1 MILNFN
7 LTTEIRR
14 SSNDQVSNLGERI
27 AAELRDPTTGVPT
40 SDRVM
45 RILADDIAEQTVHFG
60 LRVRMDRSSAF
71 TDRKKAHEKARDEY
85 VAAIR
90 RGLKNIL
97 REPVQTCPPARRE
110 AAMQLQELLD
120 KRSKNFED
128 QAAGENSTQLKY
140 LFEDFDSTPAQAA
153 LKETD
158 LLRFYGP
165 LKEAQAQF
173 SQVVREQ
180 EAAEAKEKALPP
192 AQNPKNLPKL
202 RVIRQTLT
210 DRLRLA
216 MENLDLLAEKG
227 LEPYVV
233 LAVRCAQIVTEAGVL
248 AKGRQTREGKKAA
261 TAQLDN

>member
-1 MILNFN
+1 MALNFH
-7 LTTEIRR
+7 LSTEIRR

-27 AAELRDPTTGVPT
+27 ATELRDPITGVPS

-45 RILADDIAEQTVHFG
+45 RILADDIAEQTLHFG
-60 LRVRMDRSSAF
+60 LRVRLDRTNAF
-71 TDRKKAHEKARDEY
+71 TTRKKAHEKARDEY
-85 VAAIR
+85 MGAIR

-97 REPVQTCPPARRE
+97 REPVGTVLPARRE
-110 AAMQLQELLD
+110 AAALLQGLLD
-120 KRSKNFED
+120 KRAKNFED

-140 LFEDFDSTPAQAA
+140 LFEDFDATSAQAA

-158 LLRFYGP
+158 LLRFYEP

-173 SQVVREQ
+173 SNVVREQ
-180 EAAEAKEKALPP
+180 EEAEAKEQTLSV
-192 AQNPKNLPKL
+192 AQNPKKLPLL

-216 MENLDLLAEKG
+216 MENLDLLADKG

-233 LAVRCAQIVTEAGVL
+233 LAERCAQILTEAGVL
-248 AKGRQTREGKKAA
+248 AKVRQTREAKKLAA
-261 TAQLDN
+261 AELDS